1 MSTFDLGSTGVA
13 AINTILAE
21 EANRIGQDVYKRTLH
36 TSPWMDLVKQSAFP
50 EGMGY
55 QLTTLVYDRTI
66 PATATS
72 GSGVQGVTWANLG
85 ALNTGANAF
94 NASDLNQPLSD
105 AADNVQGARGG
116 PNATYPTAS
125 GVDDKRSYV
134 QFSKQLKQY
143 SISRAVIESPRISLE
158 DLRFAAHRQE
168 QLRAILDLLTE
179 SSRYTWENRYRDEYE
194 RVAANLVP
202 CLATGTPTL
211 STICNGGA
219 TDSLANDTKEGV
231 QLATVGNAAATGLKI
246 TASGAGATDVTPNA
260 NISNK
265 VLDSLYFQLVR
276 RGASA
281 ESYGKE
287 NGRPVFAIVCSS
299 EASYALQTEAG
310 FRDDVRYN
318 NSKVSEL
325 IAPLGV
331 EKSFRGFYHLV
342 DDLAPRFVIG
352 TGSNG
357 APAGCLV
364 RVLPYTVSSGITSY
378 NAAYD
383 TASFEAAYIMHPHV
397 MESQIPNPMSGSNG
411 LTFNP
416 VNYRG
421 DFKWTNILN
430 EITNPDGTTGFFR
443 GILASATK
451 PIKTELGYVIL
462 FKRDSTTPAA

>member
-1 MSTFDLGSTGVA
+1 MPAADFTSDSVT

-36 TSPWMDLVKQSAFP
+36 TSPWMDLIKQSAFP
-50 EGMGY
+50 DGMGY
-55 QLTTLVYDRTI
+55 QLTTLVYDRAV
-66 PATATS
+66 PTS
-72 GSGVQGVTWANLG
+72 TSTDGSNMQGVNWAALG
-85 ALNTGANAF
+85 TINGSANSFNT
-94 NASDLNQPLSD
+94 SDRNQPLRD
-105 AADNVQGARGG
+105 AADDVQGGRG
-116 PNATYPTAS
+116 S
-125 GVDDKRSYV
+125 SSIDRRSYV

-143 SISRAVIESPRISLE
+143 SISRAVLESPRISLE

-202 CLATGTPTL
+202 CLATGTPTVTIIDQTTPTTSL
-211 STICNGGA
+211 FEGKQISEVDFINDFVTSTVDI
-219 TDSLANDTKEGV
+219 DY
-231 QLATVGNAAATGLKI
+231 
-246 TASGAGATDVTPNA
+246 TPSA

-265 VLDSLYFQLVR
+265 ILDSLYFQLVR
-276 RGASA
+276 KGAAA

-287 NGRPVFAIVCSS
+287 NGRPVFALVCSS

-318 NSKVSEL
+318 NAKVSEL

-342 DDLAPRFVIG
+342 DDLAPRFTIASG
-352 TGSNG
+352 T
-357 APAGCLV
+357 AT
-364 RVLPYTVSSGITSY
+364 RVLPYVVNNGITSY

-383 TASFEAAYIMHPHV
+383 TANFEAAYIIHPQV

-430 EITNPDGTTGFFR
+430 ELTNPDGTTGFFR

-451 PIKTELGYVIL
+451 PIKTDMGYVIL

>member
-1 MSTFDLGSTGVA
+1 MPAADFTSDSVT

-36 TSPWMDLVKQSAFP
+36 TSPWMDLIKQSAFP
-50 EGMGY
+50 DGMGY
-55 QLTTLVYDRTI
+55 QLTTLVYDRAV
-66 PATATS
+66 PTS
-72 GSGVQGVTWANLG
+72 TSTDGSNMQGVNWAALG
-85 ALNTGANAF
+85 TINGSANSFNT
-94 NASDLNQPLSD
+94 SDRNQPLRD
-105 AADNVQGARGG
+105 AADDVQGGRG
-116 PNATYPTAS
+116 S
-125 GVDDKRSYV
+125 SSIDRRSYV

-143 SISRAVIESPRISLE
+143 SISRAVLESPRISLE

-202 CLATGTPTL
+202 CLATGTPTV
-211 STICNGGA
+211 TIIDQSA
-219 TDSLANDTKEGV
+219 TTLFEGKQIAEVDFTNDFV
-231 QLATVGNAAATGLKI
+231 S
-246 TASGAGATDVTPNA
+246 SGSSDDYTPSA

-265 VLDSLYFQLVR
+265 ILDSLYFQLVR
-276 RGASA
+276 KGAAA

-287 NGRPVFAIVCSS
+287 NGRPVFALVCSS

-318 NSKVSEL
+318 NAKVSEL

-342 DDLAPRFVIG
+342 DDLAPRFTIASG
-352 TGSNG
+352 T
-357 APAGCLV
+357 AT
-364 RVLPYTVSSGITSY
+364 RVLPYVVNNGITSY

-383 TASFEAAYIMHPHV
+383 TANFEAAYIIHPQV

-430 EITNPDGTTGFFR
+430 ELTNPDGTTGFFR

-451 PIKTELGYVIL
+451 PIKTDMGYVIL

>member
-1 MSTFDLGSTGVA
+1 MSTFDLGSGLT

-21 EANRIGQDVYKRTLH
+21 EANRIGQDVYRRTLH
-36 TSPWMDLVKQSAFP
+36 TSPWMDLIKQSAFP

-72 GSGVQGVTWANLG
+72 GSGVQGVTWSDLG
-85 ALNTGANAF
+85 TLNTAANAF
-94 NASDLNQPLSD
+94 STSDLNQPLRD
-105 AADNVQGARGG
+105 AADNVQGGRGSS
-116 PNATYPTAS
+116 AT
-125 GVDDKRSYV
+125 DRRSYV

-143 SISRAVIESPRISLE
+143 GISRAVIESPRISLE

-168 QLRAILDLLTE
+168 QLRAILDVLTE

-194 RVAANLVP
+194 KTAANLVP
-202 CLATGTPTL
+202 CLSTGTPIVTTIDQ
-211 STICNGGA
+211 STGA
-219 TDSLANDTKEGV
+219 LFEGA
-231 QLATVGNAAATGLKI
+231 QLAGLDLNNDFV
-246 TASGAGATDVTPNA
+246 ASGVDIDYTPSA

-265 VLDSLYFQLVR
+265 ILDTLYFQLVR

-287 NGRPVFAIVCSS
+287 NGRPVFAVVLSS

-318 NSKVSEL
+318 NSKVSDL

-342 DDLAPRFVIG
+342 DDLAPRFTV
-352 TGSNG
+352 
-357 APAGCLV
+357 AGGITT
-364 RVLPYTVSSGITSY
+364 RVQPYTVTNGITSY

-383 TASFEAAYIMHPHV
+383 TADFEAAYIIHPHV

-462 FKRDSTTPAA
+462 FRRTSATPAA

>member
-1 MSTFDLGSTGVA
+1 MPAADFTSDSVT

-36 TSPWMDLVKQSAFP
+36 TSPWMDLIKQSAFP
-50 EGMGY
+50 DGMGY
-55 QLTTLVYDRTI
+55 QLTTLVYDRAV
-66 PATATS
+66 PTS
-72 GSGVQGVTWANLG
+72 TSTDGSNMQGVNWAALG
-85 ALNTGANAF
+85 TINGSANSFNT
-94 NASDLNQPLSD
+94 SDRNQPLKD
-105 AADNVQGARGG
+105 AADDVQGGRGSSS
-116 PNATYPTAS
+116 T
-125 GVDDKRSYV
+125 DRRSYV

-143 SISRAVIESPRISLE
+143 SISRAVLESPRISLE

-202 CLATGTPTL
+202 CLATGTPTVTIIDQ
-211 STICNGGA
+211 STSALFEGA
-219 TDSLANDTKEGV
+219 QITGVDFTNDFV
-231 QLATVGNAAATGLKI
+231 S
-246 TASGAGATDVTPNA
+246 SGSSDDYTPSA

-265 VLDSLYFQLVR
+265 ILDSLYFQLVR
-276 RGASA
+276 KGAAA

-287 NGRPVFAIVCSS
+287 NGRPVFALVCSS

-318 NSKVSEL
+318 NAKVSEL

-342 DDLAPRFVIG
+342 DDLAPRFTIASG
-352 TGSNG
+352 T
-357 APAGCLV
+357 AT
-364 RVLPYTVSSGITSY
+364 RVLPYVVNNGITSY

-383 TASFEAAYIMHPHV
+383 TANFEAAYIIHPQV

-451 PIKTELGYVIL
+451 PIKTDMGYVIL

>member
-1 MSTFDLGSTGVA
+1 MSTFDLGTGIS

-21 EANRIGQDVYKRTLH
+21 EANRIGQDIYKRTLH
-36 TSPWMDLVKQSAFP
+36 TSPWMDLIKQSAFP

-55 QLTTLVYDRTI
+55 QLTTLVYDRAIPTTTI
-66 PATATS
+66 AD
-72 GSGVQGVTWANLG
+72 GSNMQGVTWSNLG
-85 ALNTGANAF
+85 TLNAGANSF
-94 NASDLNQPLSD
+94 DTSDRNQPLKD
-105 AADNVQGARGG
+105 AADNVQGGRGTG
-116 PNATYPTAS
+116 S
-125 GVDDKRSYV
+125 SDKRSYV
-134 QFSKQLKQY
+134 QFSKQLKNY

-194 RVAANLVP
+194 KTAANLVP
-202 CLATGTPTL
+202 CLTTGTPTVTIL
-211 STICNGGA
+211 DQTTPTTSLFEGKQISEVDFTNDFVTSTVII
-219 TDSLANDTKEGV
+219 DY
-231 QLATVGNAAATGLKI
+231 
-246 TASGAGATDVTPNA
+246 TPSA

-265 VLDSLYFQLVR
+265 ILDSLYFQLVR
-276 RGASA
+276 KGAAA

-287 NGRPVFAIVCSS
+287 NGRPVFALVCSS

-318 NSKVSEL
+318 NAKVSEL

-342 DDLAPRFVIG
+342 DDLAPRFTIASG
-352 TGSNG
+352 T
-357 APAGCLV
+357 ATRIP
-364 RVLPYTVSSGITSY
+364 PYVVNNGITSY
-378 NAAYD
+378 NADYD
-383 TASFEAAYIMHPHV
+383 TANFEAAYIIHPQV

-430 EITNPDGTTGFFR
+430 ELTNPDGTTGFFR

-451 PIKTELGYVIL
+451 PIKTDMGYVIL

>member
-1 MSTFDLGSTGVA
+1 MSTFDLGSGLT

-36 TSPWMDLVKQSAFP
+36 TSPWMDLVKQSPFP

-72 GSGVQGVTWANLG
+72 GSGVQGVTWSNLG
-85 ALNTGANAF
+85 TINASANAF
-94 NASDLNQPLSD
+94 GASDLNQPLKD
-105 AADNVQGARGG
+105 AADDVQGGRGSS
-116 PNATYPTAS
+116 AT
-125 GVDDKRSYV
+125 DRRSYV

-168 QLRAILDLLTE
+168 QLRAILDVLTE

-194 RVAANLVP
+194 KTAANFVP
-202 CLATGTPTL
+202 CLTSSTPILTTVAKL
-211 STICNGGA
+211 SDADNT
-219 TDSLANDTKEGV
+219 ANDSFEGI
-231 QLATVGNAAATGLKI
+231 QIAELDINS
-246 TASGAGATDVTPNA
+246 SGASNADVTPSA

-265 VLDSLYFQLVR
+265 ILDTLYFQLVR

-287 NGRPVFAIVCSS
+287 NGRPVFAVVLSS

-318 NSKVSEL
+318 NSKVSDL

-342 DDLAPRFVIG
+342 DDLAPRFTISGG
-352 TGSNG
+352 T
-357 APAGCLV
+357 V
-364 RVLPYTVSSGITSY
+364 TRVQPYTVSSGITSY

-383 TASFEAAYIMHPHV
+383 TADYEAAYIIHPHV

-430 EITNPDGTTGFFR
+430 ELTNPDGTTGFFR

-451 PIKTELGYVIL
+451 PIKTDMGYVIL

>member
-1 MSTFDLGSTGVA
+1 MSTFDLGSGLT

-72 GSGVQGVTWANLG
+72 GSGVQGVTWSNLG
-85 ALNTGANAF
+85 TINASANAF
-94 NASDLNQPLSD
+94 NASDLNQPLKD
-105 AADNVQGARGG
+105 AADDVQGGRGSS
-116 PNATYPTAS
+116 AT
-125 GVDDKRSYV
+125 DRRSYV

-168 QLRAILDLLTE
+168 QLRAILDVLTE

-194 RVAANLVP
+194 KTAANLVP
-202 CLATGTPTL
+202 CLATSTPIVTVIDQSATTLFEGKQIAEVDFTNDFVSSGSSDDYTPT
-211 STICNGGA
+211 
-219 TDSLANDTKEGV
+219 
-231 QLATVGNAAATGLKI
+231 
-246 TASGAGATDVTPNA
+246 A

-265 VLDSLYFQLVR
+265 ILDTLYFQLVR

-287 NGRPVFAIVCSS
+287 NGRPVFAVVLSS

-318 NSKVSEL
+318 NSKVSDL

-342 DDLAPRFVIG
+342 DDLAPRFTIA
-352 TGSNG
+352 SG
-357 APAGCLV
+357 AAT
-364 RVLPYTVSSGITSY
+364 RVQPYTVTNGITSY

-383 TASFEAAYIMHPHV
+383 TADYEAAYIIHPHV

-462 FKRDSTTPAA
+462 FRRTSTTPAA